1 MNLSDLRNK
10 ARKGIKAPKRKRRR
24 RDTPITPIVTIKP
37 SDVMNTIMSNAP
49 KSDDV
54 AKAMDALSRVGRL
67 SQEQLDKF
75 VQLMFD
81 PSVIKN
87 KEKRK

>member
-1 MNLSDLRNK
+1 
-10 ARKGIKAPKRKRRR
+10 
-24 RDTPITPIVTIKP
+24 
-37 SDVMNTIMSNAP
+37 MNTIMSNAP